1 MLCYCY
7 VPTGLFVVWY
17 PVFYQHFIRQLSD
30 NPVRDI
36 MWVDI
41 NLTPSVTKS
50 RRNGILNLPIN
61 SENESKSQLKVLQD
75 IYQNLVPLLLIGEGV
90 RG

>member
-1 MLCYCY
+1 
-7 VPTGLFVVWY
+7 
-17 PVFYQHFIRQLSD
+17 
-30 NPVRDI
+30 